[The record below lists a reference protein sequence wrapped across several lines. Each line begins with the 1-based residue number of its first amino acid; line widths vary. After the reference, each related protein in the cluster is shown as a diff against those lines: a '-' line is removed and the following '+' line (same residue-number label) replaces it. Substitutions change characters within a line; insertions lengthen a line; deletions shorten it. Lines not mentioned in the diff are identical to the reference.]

1 MSHAIELR
9 GVRVHNLKGI
19 DVDIPVKKLV
29 VVAGVS
35 GSGKSS
41 LAFDTLYAEGQ
52 RRYIDGFSA
61 YARQFLD
68 RLERPDADRIDR
80 LPPAIALKQHKVN
93 VSGRSTIA
101 TATEVHDHLRLL
113 FASIGRVVC
122 PTCDVEI
129 QQDSPEH
136 VAEFVDQLP
145 DGTRFQI
152 AFPVELAHPANERQD
167 ELSPIALLLEDGF
180 SRAIRDGKTVSLE
193 SLVERERA
201 SGTAGELE
209 NAQVW
214 VVPDRLVAGK
224 VNHERLLD
232 SLELAF
238 HHGHDRCA
246 LICQDVPPAAD
257 QTATTASSACEVD
270 GKTWQLVPF
279 DRSLR
284 CPGCDAEFL
293 EPEPRLFGFNS
304 ALGACPECNGFGSV
318 PAISFDKLVPD
329 PSLSLRDG
337 AIAAWTTPA
346 YKHELDEL
354 LALADDYQIPVDV
367 PFSKLKTPQ
376 LELITTGV
384 PERNFGGLRGFFRWL
399 ERHKYKTGVRVFLS
413 RWRSYE
419 ACPKCDGQ
427 RLRSESLAV
436 KIMGRSIADVC
447 RLTVDA
453 AGEFVNQLNADAMPD
468 QLKRTRIVMKE
479 LTARIGYLREVGL
492 GYLTL
497 ERRMNTLSGGEAQR
511 IALTVALGSSL
522 VNTLYVLDEPSAG
535 LHPQDSD
542 RVIQSILRLRDVGN
556 TVVVVEHE
564 DSFVRAADHIVEIGP
579 GAGSEGGEVLFAGKL
594 EDLLG
599 DEASPTANYLSGR
612 QAITRSDRPVART
625 SAKTSAKASARPSR
639 PNPATLV
646 LRGAR
651 HHNLH
656 DLTVEFPLNTLT
668 VVSGV
673 SGSGKSSLVEETLYP
688 ALCRELKQSIGEIVR
703 GDCDGV
709 DGADQIDQI
718 ILVDQSPIGRTPRSN
733 PVTYLKAFDEIR
745 KLFAQSA
752 ESKLRNFTASHFSF
766 NTGGGRC
773 TNCDGNGTISIDM
786 QFLADVSMTCPECAG
801 TRYKREILTAKY
813 RDRNINDV
821 LHMTAREAFT
831 HFRNQPKIQ
840 KRLNALREVGLDYV
854 PLGQPANT
862 LSGGESQRLKLA
874 SYLASGTRSRILF
887 LLDEPTRGLHS
898 ADVARVMQCFE
909 SLLAFGHS
917 LIIVEHNMDVIR
929 AADHVID
936 LGLDAGANG
945 GRIVGC
951 GTPDEIAKLDT
962 PTGRWLSPKE
972 FDPSF

>member
-113 FASIGRVVC
+113 FASIGRIVC
-122 PTCDVEI
+122 PTCEVEI
-129 QQDSPEH
+129 QQDSPEQ
-136 VAEFVDQLP
+136 VAAFADQLVE
-145 DGTRFQI
+145 GTRFQI
-152 AFPVELAHPANERQD
+152 AFPIDVGDTEAEDDQD
-167 ELSPIALLLEDGF
+167 LGPLTLLLEDGF
-180 SRAIRDGKTVSLE
+180 SRAIREGKTVSLE
-193 SLVERERA
+193 SLVARA
-201 SGTAGELE
+201 ESGKLE
-209 NAQVW
+209 EAEVW

-224 VNHERLLD
+224 VNSDRLLD

-238 HHGHDRCA
+238 QHGHDRCA
-246 LICQDVPPAAD
+246 LLCQDVPNGAD
-257 QTATTASSACEVD
+257 QNASRSSDAFELD
-270 GKTWQLVPF
+270 GKPWRLVRF

-284 CPGCDAEFL
+284 CPGCNVEYL

-329 PSLSLRDG
+329 PSLSLREG

-354 LALADDYQIPVDV
+354 LALADDYNIPVDV
-367 PFSKLKTPQ
+367 PFSELQ
-376 LELITTGV
+376 AAHLELITAGV
-384 PERNFGGLRGFFRWL
+384 PERDFGGLRGFFRWL
-399 ERHKYKTGVRVFLS
+399 ERHTYKTGVRVFLN

-419 ACPKCDGQ
+419 PCPNCDGQ
-427 RLRSESLAV
+427 RLRPESLAV
-436 KIMGRSIADVC
+436 KVNRQSIADVC
-447 RLTVDA
+447 QLTVCEA
-453 AGEFVNQLNADAMPD
+453 SEFLDEVNADTSTS
-468 QLKRTRIVMKE
+468 QLKRTRVVMKE
-479 LTARIGYLREVGL
+479 LTARVGYLCEVGL

-497 ERRMNTLSGGEAQR
+497 DRRMNTLSGGEAQR

-535 LHPQDSD
+535 LHPHDSD
-542 RVIQSILRLRDVGN
+542 RVIRSIQRLRDVGN
-556 TVVVVEHE
+556 TVVVVEHD
-564 DSFVRAADHIVEIGP
+564 DSFVQAADHVVEIGP
-579 GAGSEGGEVLFAGKL
+579 GAGSEGGEVLFAGGL
-594 EDLLG
+594 DELLTH
-599 DEASPTANYLSGR
+599 EESPTANYLSGR
-612 QAITRSDRPVART
+612 EAVTRNESRSASTAR
-625 SAKTSAKASARPSR
+625 RPSTKR
-639 PNPATLV
+639 GKAEPAKLT

-651 HHNLH
+651 HNNLQNV
-656 DLTVEFPLNTLT
+656 TVEFPLNALT

-673 SGSGKSSLVEETLYP
+673 SGSGKSSLIEETLYP
-688 ALCRELKQSIGEIVR
+688 ALCRELKQPMGDVVCGE
-703 GDCDGV
+703 CDGI
-709 DGADQIDQI
+709 DGADQIDQV

-801 TRYKREILTAKY
+801 TRYQREILTAKY

-917 LIIVEHNMDVIR
+917 LIIVEHNMNVIR
-929 AADHVID
+929 SADHVID
-936 LGLDAGANG
+936 LGPGAGSEG
-945 GRIVGC
+945 GQIVGC
-951 GTPDEIAKLDT
+951 GTPEEIAKLET
-962 PTGRWLSPKE
+962 PTGSWLSK
-972 FDPSF
+972 